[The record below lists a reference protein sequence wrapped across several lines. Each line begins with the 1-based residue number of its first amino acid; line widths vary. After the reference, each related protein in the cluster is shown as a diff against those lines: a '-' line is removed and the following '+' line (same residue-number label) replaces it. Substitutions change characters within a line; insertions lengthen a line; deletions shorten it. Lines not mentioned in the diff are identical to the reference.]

1 VDAATEAAHLDGML
15 EVEHLVVEQVLE
27 GVAGAGGAVEDL
39 ADDDGVVGG
48 VVVAEG
54 ALGVVLAPGEVGPAE
69 QAAEETSVE
78 IVEDF
83 FEMEEAAVGAGDSL
97 CAAGVA
103 DELGL
108 TRDGGRGGK
117 TFVAEAVCGVDGL
130 LVELGEKDMGD
141 GVEDGLRRA
150 LEQVGEADVDVGF
163 AKADG
168 GVERGEAAETD
179 GDGRHGSARPKRAI
193 FELKDGDK
201 IEGHS
206 VLQPLL
212 EKKLG
217 RPVSVY
223 NFGQSSWFSTQER
236 ILFEQLILSGQ
247 KPDLAIFLDG
257 LNDFH
262 WINQV
267 MPAIPIDRPSFPK
280 TPTFRSVLKDA
291 KTVLPMTRLAISVH
305 NALEKSAHRKT
316 SDELKVAN
324 TKFDD
329 PVSLQNAVDRYFT
342 NKRMIEA
349 EAKEYG
355 VKTLFV
361 WEPAPFYKYD
371 EKIDPFIDP
380 EYGFSFTGFTYVK
393 YGYPVMRD
401 YVDRTHPD
409 NFLWCA
415 DLQQDLHELLYVDP
429 YHYSPKMTEIISGC
443 IVDGV
448 K

>member
-1 VDAATEAAHLDGML
+1 MGIRNGESGIVRTTATYFINTVILLIVLNVILGIYYHFYDAHIARDPNRIFRGFPNA
-15 EVEHLVVEQVLE
+15 
-27 GVAGAGGAVEDL
+27 
-39 ADDDGVVGG
+39 
-48 VVVAEG
+48 
-54 ALGVVLAPGEVGPAE
+54 VVLKNIQTLYPTMTQAEVAQLFREEYRPWQADWFTGFSEAPFQGKYVNVSPNGFRVGTNQGPWPPDHKK
-69 QAAEETSVE
+69 SYV
-78 IVEDF
+78 VYLF
-83 FEMEEAAVGAGDSL
+83 
-97 CAAGVA
+97 
-103 DELGL
+103 
-108 TRDGGRGGK
+108 GGSTAFSYG
-117 TFVAEAVCGVDGL
+117 
-130 LVELGEKDMGD
+130 
-141 GVEDGLRRA
+141 
-150 LEQVGEADVDVGF
+150 
-163 AKADG
+163 
-168 GVERGEAAETD
+168 ETD
-179 GDGRHGSARPKRAI
+179 AQAFG
-193 FELKDGDK
+193 
-201 IEGHS
+201 S

-236 ILFEQLILSGQ
+236 ILLEQLILSGQ
-247 KPDLAIFLDG
+247 KPDLAVFLDG

-280 TPTFRSVLKDA
+280 PPTFRSVLKDA